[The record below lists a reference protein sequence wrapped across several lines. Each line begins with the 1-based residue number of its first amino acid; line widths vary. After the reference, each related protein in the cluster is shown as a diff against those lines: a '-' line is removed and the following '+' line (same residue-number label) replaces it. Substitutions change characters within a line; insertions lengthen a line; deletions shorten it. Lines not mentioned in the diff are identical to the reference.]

1 MEKSAITS
9 TFQERRKKTRD
20 FNFQVDYVDF
30 GTRFFQQNNTK
41 LQHNLHIVARHFEV
55 LIDTSNYIVNAKSMH
70 LFERL
75 KNLTFLLIVFYWKFD
90 TLLDVQHKNTT
101 NHNKVKEKKRKRNN
115 KIKLNGKRGVSFG
128 L

>member
-1 MEKSAITS
+1 MEKSTITS
-9 TFQERRKKTRD
+9 TFQERKKTRD
-20 FNFQVDYVDF
+20 FNFQVDHVDF

-55 LIDTSNYIVNAKSMH
+55 LIDASNYIVNVWSIH

-75 KNLTFLLIVFYWKFD
+75 KFDIFVDCFFIGNLILYLTY
-90 TLLDVQHKNTT
+90 NTRIPQIT
-101 NHNKVKEKKRKRNN
+101 IKLKKKKRKNNN